1 MLYQK
6 NLFQKKLFY
15 NKSISKLNII
25 SITVAS
31 LLLGLFIVIA
41 TLNSYTQYK
50 NDINS
55 LEVEYIKLQKN
66 L

>member
-1 MLYQK
+1 MLYLK